1 MFNLVTSKVGHEQ
14 FVKQGGI
21 LSLISMTNV
30 LLGNSNDESHNAVL
44 SSLETLASLAKTN
57 CQECLDNGAIG
68 MLTSALD
75 KYSTDASVVNKC
87 TAVIHQISKTAEGKA
102 ALVESGLMSKCVEL
116 LRNDPNNKV
125 AGKAIVMTLDN
136 LCSDPSTVKHIAAL
150 SGSAAV
156 VQSFI
161 ALNPDDTACQAA
173 GDRILSATSLRNR
186 KSTVTLD
193 ESVESVTPGYADRN
207 PKDVLSALQQITR
220 ASLLDETAMEKMI
233 DDGVANNVLSICND
247 ESVSAEITEE
257 AVEALTA
264 MVHGKKSGSKWSK
277 VKDMLLVG
285 DNIPQLLNTAR
296 RNKDNPTLLRKIMR
310 LLTRLAVDDKFKL
323 KIISQNGIDFVV
335 EIIMK
340 YLDNVPLLAA
350 CISVIANLSYNNL
363 DVAKSIMKAGAV
375 PAVEAVMQKHLEQ
388 MSLLSKC
395 LTTLSN
401 LMYSNDE
408 HTRIICKS
416 CGDEIVHMIRQYGE
430 QSNVLSSGLRALGTL
445 VYCEDNI
452 GIIVGEGATK
462 AIVDGMKKN
471 QENEDTLLMAVHCLS
486 NLSAANMPTSE
497 APDSVGKDFHPPRR
511 GEPTLKVMVEEG
523 QLIYCCR
530 LCEILSIMVP

>member
-1 MFNLVTSKVGHEQ
+1 M
-14 FVKQGGI
+14 
-21 LSLISMTNV
+21 
-30 LLGNSNDESHNAVL
+30 
-44 SSLETLASLAKTN
+44 
-57 CQECLDNGAIG
+57 
-68 MLTSALD
+68 
-75 KYSTDASVVNKC
+75 
-87 TAVIHQISKTAEGKA
+87 
-102 ALVESGLMSKCVEL
+102 
-116 LRNDPNNKV
+116 
-125 AGKAIVMTLDN
+125 
-136 LCSDPSTVKHIAAL
+136 
-150 SGSAAV
+150 
-156 VQSFI
+156 
-161 ALNPDDTACQAA
+161 
-173 GDRILSATSLRNR
+173 SATSLRNR

-193 ESVESVTPGYADRN
+193 ESVESVTPGYGNRN
-207 PKDVLSALQQITR
+207 PKDAALSALQQITR
-220 ASLLDETAMEKMI
+220 ASLLDETSMEKMI

-264 MVHGKKSGSKWSK
+264 MVQGKRSGSKWLK
-277 VKDMLLVG
+277 VKDLLLVG
-285 DNIPQLLNTAR
+285 NNIPQLLNTAR

-335 EIIMK
+335 EIIMG

-375 PAVEAVMQKHLEQ
+375 SAVEAVMQKHLEQ

-416 CGDEIVHMIRQYGE
+416 CGDEIVHMIRQYGAE
-430 QSNVLSSGLRALGTL
+430 SNVLSSGLRALGTL

-471 QENEDTLLMAVHCLS
+471 QENEDTLIMAVHCLS

-497 APDSVGKDFHPPRR
+497 APDSVGKDFHPPRH
-511 GEPTLKVMVEEG
+511 GEPTLQVMVEEG
-523 QLIYCCR
+523 AIDVLLQTMRDFEYNGAWHIVYGSLHG
-530 LCEILSIMVP
+530 LCETPEYAKKAFD

>member
-1 MFNLVTSKVGHEQ
+1 
-14 FVKQGGI
+14 
-21 LSLISMTNV
+21 
-30 LLGNSNDESHNAVL
+30 
-44 SSLETLASLAKTN
+44 
-57 CQECLDNGAIG
+57 
-68 MLTSALD
+68 
-75 KYSTDASVVNKC
+75 
-87 TAVIHQISKTAEGKA
+87 
-102 ALVESGLMSKCVEL
+102 
-116 LRNDPNNKV
+116 
-125 AGKAIVMTLDN
+125 
-136 LCSDPSTVKHIAAL
+136 
-150 SGSAAV
+150 
-156 VQSFI
+156 
-161 ALNPDDTACQAA
+161 
-173 GDRILSATSLRNR
+173 
-186 KSTVTLD
+186 
-193 ESVESVTPGYADRN
+193 
-207 PKDVLSALQQITR
+207 
-220 ASLLDETAMEKMI
+220 
-233 DDGVANNVLSICND
+233 
-247 ESVSAEITEE
+247 
-257 AVEALTA
+257 
-264 MVHGKKSGSKWSK
+264 MVK

-323 KIISQNGIDFVV
+323 KIISQNGINFVV
-335 EIIMK
+335 EIIMR

-363 DVAKSIMKAGAV
+363 DVAKSIMEAGAV
-375 PAVEAVMQKHLEQ
+375 SAVEAVMQKHLEQ

-471 QENEDTLLMAVHCLS
+471 QENEEH
-486 NLSAANMPTSE
+486 
-497 APDSVGKDFHPPRR
+497 
-511 GEPTLKVMVEEG
+511 
-523 QLIYCCR
+523 Y
-530 LCEILSIMVP
+530 